1 MTRYFGG
8 RKWALE
14 DACDIVRGFCV
25 SPPGDPTFF
34 WRPSTDLGVS
44 LGPGEY
50 VIQLA
55 AFADD
60 SAVVALITDGA
71 ESRVVG
77 SVNGVSWTFTNSLP
91 AHTTG
96 APEYEPIPW
105 MGLTATETEAVA
117 VLATGRAARAVRTDG
132 SYTDTVPFGTDEYPY
147 AVAYGAGITVLAGA
161 GHPTIIR
168 YTTDPT
174 GSWSAASSVPES
186 LMGVLS
192 AVFHKGTFTA
202 FGGNMWVRSTNGSS
216 WTAISGY
223 DPGMLAGSA
232 ASNGDVALVK
242 MVLDT
247 DWEHPVSM
255 FSKSYDGVNWS
266 GAGSVPEA
274 GYGHVGVMPNGVFV
288 SISEAG
294 THYSDDEGSTWKP
307 ATGPNVSVTAMTNF
321 QGRLIAFDRNGVM
334 YEGIYA

>member
-8 RKWALE
+8 RKWTLE

-25 SPPGDPTFF
+25 SPPGGQTFF
-34 WRPSTDLGVS
+34 WRPSTDLGIS

-50 VIQLA
+50 VIRLA

-60 SAVVALITDGA
+60 SAVVALITDEA

-132 SYTDTVPFGTDEYPY
+132 SYTDTVPFGTIQYPY
-147 AVAYGAGITVLAGA
+147 AAAYGAGITVLVSAT
-161 GHPTIIR
+161 HPTTIM

-174 GSWSAASSVPES
+174 GSWSAATSVPVG
-186 LMGVLS
+186 LTGVYS

-202 FGGNMWVRSTNGSS
+202 FGYNMWVRSTNGSS

-223 DPGMLAGSA
+223 DPQMLAVSA
-232 ASNGDVALVK
+232 ASNGDVALVR
-242 MVLDT
+242 MLLDT
-247 DWEHPVSM
+247 DLEHPVST

-266 GAGSVPEA
+266 GAGIVPDA
-274 GYGHVGVMPNGVFV
+274 GYGQVGVMPNGVFV

-294 THYSDDEGSTWKP
+294 TYYSDDEGSTWKP
-307 ATGPNVSVTAMTNF
+307 ATGPNVIVTATTNF